1 MAALFITATGT
12 DIGKTFVA
20 AGLARHLREQGQRVS
35 IIKPVVSGFDAQTM
49 AQSDPAVLLT
59 ALGEPVTE
67 ETIGAIAPWRF
78 AAPLSPD
85 MAAAREG
92 RTVPFEDV
100 VAFTRVKVTAAFNG
114 VLIVEGVGG
123 VMVPLD
129 RQHTVLDW
137 ISALRIPIVLV
148 TGSYLG
154 TISHTLTA
162 LHVIAR
168 RNLQLAAVVVSE
180 SAESTVPFDETCETI
195 AHFTTGLPFV
205 PMRRGGD
212 HEAAFAAIAAVI
224 G

>member
-20 AGLARHLREQGQRVS
+20 AGLARHLRQQGQRVS

-49 AQSDPAVLLT
+49 AESDPAVLLA
-59 ALGEPVTE
+59 ALGEPATE
-67 ETIGAIAPWRF
+67 DAIAAIAPWRF

-92 RTVPFEDV
+92 RKVPFDDV

-148 TGSYLG
+148 AGSYLG

-180 SAESTVPFDETCETI
+180 SESSTVPFDETCETI
-195 AHFTTGLPFV
+195 AHFTAGLPFIAL
-205 PMRRGGD
+205 PRSGD

-224 G
+224 A